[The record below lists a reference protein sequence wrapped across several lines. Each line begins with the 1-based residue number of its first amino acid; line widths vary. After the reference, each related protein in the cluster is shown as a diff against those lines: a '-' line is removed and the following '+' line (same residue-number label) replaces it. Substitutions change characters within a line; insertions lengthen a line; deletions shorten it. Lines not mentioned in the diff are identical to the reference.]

1 MRVTVEAHG
10 EARLEEPEDLKSL
23 SVVTSLSAD
32 ALAARVR
39 EIALGRPDPPGHV
52 WLVPAALVA
61 LAGPRDE
68 GWTEGFAA
76 MVAYADSKGWVDASG
91 RVRAHVERASG

>member
-1 MRVTVEAHG
+1 MRVTIDAHG

-23 SVVTSLSAD
+23 SVVTSLSDD
-32 ALAARVR
+32 ALGTRVR

-52 WLVPAALVA
+52 WLVPSALVA
-61 LAGPRDE
+61 LAGPRDADW
-68 GWTEGFAA
+68 GAGFAA

-91 RVRAHVERASG
+91 RVRAHVVHEPG